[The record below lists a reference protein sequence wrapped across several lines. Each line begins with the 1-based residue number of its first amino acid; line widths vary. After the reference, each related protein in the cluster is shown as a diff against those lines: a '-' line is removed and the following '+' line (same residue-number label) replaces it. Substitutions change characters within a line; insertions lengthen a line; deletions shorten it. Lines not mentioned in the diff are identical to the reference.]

1 MFPLIDA
8 PGLAAELATK
18 SPVKQG
24 DLRLIDVRWY
34 LGKKSGKS
42 EFDAGHLPRAVFVDL
57 DTALANAPASVP
69 SGGPGRHPLPS
80 QNAFEQAMRGAG
92 VNDDTR
98 VVAYDD
104 AGGSI
109 AARLWWLLRY
119 FGHAN
124 AAVLDG
130 GIDAWKK
137 SGGELST
144 LAPEIRPGNFRA
156 KDPRRN
162 AVVDRDGVSRALA
175 NGALVL
181 DARANE
187 RYRGDT
193 EPIDARAGHI
203 PGAKNAPWS
212 ENISDGKFL
221 TAGDLEKKY
230 RALGAAPDRELIVYC
245 GSGVTAC
252 HDLLALELAGI
263 SGAKL
268 YEGSW
273 SDWAAHEDRP
283 IATGDT

>member
-8 PGLAAELATK
+8 ASLAAK
-18 SPVKQG
+18 SAQKQA

-34 LGKKSGKS
+34 LGKKRGQD
-42 EFDAGHLPRAVFVDL
+42 EYAAGHLPGAVFVDL
-57 DTALANAPASVP
+57 DSALASAPASAP
-69 SGGPGRHPLPS
+69 NGGPGRHPLPS
-80 QNAFEQAMRGAG
+80 REVFEQAMRDAG
-92 VNDDTR
+92 VNEHSF
-98 VVAYDD
+98 VVACDD
-104 AGGSI
+104 ANGSI

-119 FGHAN
+119 FGHDN
-124 AAVLDG
+124 VAVLDG

-137 SGGELST
+137 SGGAIATDE
-144 LAPEIRPGNFRA
+144 PEITIGNFRA
-156 KDPRRN
+156 KDPQARR
-162 AVVDRDGVSRALA
+162 VVDRDAVSAA
-175 NGALVL
+175 IAKGALVL
-181 DARANE
+181 DARAKE

-193 EPIDARAGHI
+193 EPVDARAGHI

-212 ENISDGKFL
+212 ENIFDGKFL
-221 TAGDLEKKY
+221 APSELEKKY
-230 RALGAAPDRELIVYC
+230 RALGADSNRELIVYC

-273 SDWAAHEDRP
+273 SDWAAQTDRS

>member
-1 MFPLIDA
+1 MFPLVHA
-8 PGLAAELATK
+8 PSLAAELTAK
-18 SPVKQG
+18 SPAKQA

-34 LGKKSGKS
+34 LEKKRGKD
-42 EFDAGHLPRAVFVDL
+42 EYAAGHLPGAVFVDL
-57 DTALANAPASVP
+57 DAALANAPASAP
-69 SGGPGRHPLPS
+69 NGGPGRHPLPS
-80 QNAFEQAMRGAG
+80 RNVFEQAMRDAG

-98 VVAYDD
+98 VIAYDD
-104 AGGSI
+104 ANGSI
-109 AARLWWLLRY
+109 AARLWWLLHY
-119 FGHAN
+119 FGHDN

-144 LAPEIRPGNFRA
+144 VAPEIRAGNFRA
-156 KDPRRN
+156 KDPKRDV
-162 AVVDRDGVSRALA
+162 VVDRNVVSRALVS
-175 NGALVL
+175 GALVL
-181 DARANE
+181 DARAKE

-203 PGAKNAPWS
+203 PGARNAPWS
-212 ENISDGKFL
+212 ENLSEGKFL
-221 TAGDLEKKY
+221 AAPELEKKY
-230 RALGAAPDRELIVYC
+230 RALGAAPDREVIVYC

-273 SDWAAHEDRP
+273 SDWAAQVDRP